1 MIFSLKR
8 MCCSGRQE
16 EEALNHGTTSDGDLN
31 QGMKLAVVV

>member
-16 EEALNHGTTSDGDLN
+16 EKALNHGTIRNGDLN
-31 QGMKLAVVV
+31 QGMKLAVFG